1 MTGHLPRILAV
12 LPGFTASTLMDV
24 VKPLM
29 SLEHAGK
36 LEFRVVLEQYM
47 PLAVLDWADLVVFCR
62 NTEPRYRKFLDGAR
76 MRGLPLIY
84 DLDDNLFEIPIN
96 TQLGVYHRD
105 PQRLHLL
112 TQYLKAASL
121 VRVYSTP
128 LLEQVRVFTSQVKEV
143 VAPIDW
149 VILGTPQK
157 RQVGENGDQNREVK
171 IVYVTSRINDHLFA
185 IFSEPLLRILDEFP
199 DQVTMYF
206 WGFIPPEFQG
216 LRNVRHLAF
225 VRNYNDFL
233 QQFSKRQFDIGLA
246 PLLNDTFHRS
256 KTNNK
261 FREYGACGIA
271 GIYSNVEVYSHCVEN
286 EQTGLVVS
294 NDPQAWYHA
303 LRKLV
308 TDAPLRQQIGDN
320 ARKVVQQQYAQGL
333 FQKVWLNQITN
344 VLSATPI
351 QQDVEELV
359 PNQNAASSLEKGYHI
374 LGNTLKRAVAVWR
387 TGGVKMFA
395 STLGLLVFNL
405 WLLLKINLFKRL

>member
-24 VKPLM
+24 VNPLM
-29 SLEHAGK
+29 GLEYAGK

-47 PLAVLDWADLVVFCR
+47 PLTVLDWADLIVFCR
-62 NTEPRYRKFLDGAR
+62 NTEPRYRKFLDGAC
-76 MRGLPLIY
+76 MRGLPMIY

-112 TQYLKAASL
+112 SQYLKAANL

-128 LLEQVRVFTSQVKEV
+128 LLERVSVFTSRVEEV
-143 VAPIDW
+143 VAPLDR
-149 VILGTPQK
+149 VLMGVPQK
-157 RQVGENGDQNREVK
+157 RQVGENGGQNTKVN
-171 IVYVTSRINDHLFA
+171 IIYVTSRINDHLFA
-185 IFSEPLLRILDEFP
+185 IFSDPLLRILDEFP

-206 WGFIPPEFQG
+206 WGSNPPEFQG
-216 LRNVRHLAF
+216 LRNVRRLAF

-233 QQFSKRQFDIGLA
+233 RQFSRRQFDIGLA
-246 PLLNDTFHRS
+246 PLIDDTFHRS

-271 GIYSNVEVYSHCVEN
+271 GIYSNVDVYTHCVEN

-294 NDPQAWYHA
+294 NDPQAWYQA
-303 LRKLV
+303 LHRLV

-320 ARKVVQQQYAQGL
+320 ARKVVQQQYAQEL
-333 FQKVWLNQITN
+333 FQKVWFNQITN
-344 VLSATPI
+344 VLSATRI
-351 QQDVEELV
+351 QRDVEEF
-359 PNQNAASSLEKGYHI
+359 NAHQNAASSLEQGNHI
-374 LGNTLKRAVAVWR
+374 LMNTFKRAVAVWR
-387 TGGVKMFA
+387 TGGVKMLA
-395 STLGLLVFNL
+395 STLGILVFNL